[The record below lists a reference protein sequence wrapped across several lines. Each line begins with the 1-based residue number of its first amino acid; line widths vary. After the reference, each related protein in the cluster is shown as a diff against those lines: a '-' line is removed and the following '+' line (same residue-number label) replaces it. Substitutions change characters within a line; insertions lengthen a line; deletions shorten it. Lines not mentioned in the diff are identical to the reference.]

1 MDAVVANSREMI
13 RLGSRSFALAAKLF
27 DADTRHHAYMLYAW
41 CRYCDD
47 EIDGQNLG
55 MKPGR
60 GQNPGGATGRPHDPV
75 ASLDH
80 LRTET
85 RRAFAG
91 DKLSEPVFIGLQRV
105 STGLRDSRAACAG
118 AAGRIQDGR
127 ERA

>member
-55 MKPGR
+55 MQPG
-60 GQNPGGATGRPHDPV
+60 PESA
-75 ASLDH
+75 
-80 LRTET
+80 
-85 RRAFAG
+85 
-91 DKLSEPVFIGLQRV
+91 
-105 STGLRDSRAACAG
+105 RDSLAAVW
-118 AAGRIQDGR
+118 AAGRMIRRRGWNACGR
-127 ERA
+127 RRAGPLPVKVFQSRSSSACSGSARNARFPSGMRWSCWPDSKWM